1 MAKKKFKIRAKLVFN
16 GYFTVQASSKQEAEA
31 KIQKD
36 CGCLLGSV
44 QTLDEDIDWEFGTH
58 GNIVFN
64 KNKEQEG
71 LQ

>member
-1 MAKKKFKIRAKLVFN
+1 MANKKFKIRAKLVFS
-16 GYFTVQASSKQEAEA
+16 GYFTVRATSKQEAEA

-36 CGCLLGSV
+36 CGCMLGSM
-44 QTLDEDIDWEFGTH
+44 QTLDEDIDWDFGTH

-71 LQ
+71 LR

>member
-1 MAKKKFKIRAKLVFN
+1 MAKKKFKIRAKLVFS
-16 GYFTVQASSKQEAEA
+16 GYFTVQASSKQEAEE

-36 CGCLLGSV
+36 CGCMLGSV
-44 QTLDEDIDWEFGTH
+44 QTLDEDIDWDFGTH

>member
-1 MAKKKFKIRAKLVFN
+1 MAKKKFKIRAKLVFS
-16 GYFTVQASSKQEAEA
+16 GYFTVQASSKQEAEV